1 MKLRH
6 LLLLVFCVMLSGVAK
21 AQYAGGDICNHL
33 ISTGRVSLIQD
44 PRLTELLGSQP
55 KTYYANPEQQER
67 AGVKKT
73 MGFRIRVFSGNQQSK
88 SKNRAYNIQS
98 EMNATMPELTTYVT
112 FKTPNWRLMVGDYRT
127 TEEANSMLRQLKK
140 EFPSLA
146 KDMFVVSSEIEL

>member
-6 LLLLVFCVMLSGVAK
+6 LLLLVFCVLFSGIAK

-44 PRLTELLGSQP
+44 SRLTELLGSRP
-55 KTYYANPEQQER
+55 KTYYANPEQEK
-67 AGVKKT
+67 ANVKKAK
-73 MGFRIRVFSGNQQSK
+73 GFRIRVFSGNQQSK
-88 SKNRAYNIQS
+88 SKTRAYSIQS
-98 EMNATMPELTTYVT
+98 EMNASMPELPTYVT

-127 TEEANSMLRQLKK
+127 SEEANSMLRQLKK
-140 EFPSLA
+140 EFPSLG